1 MFYKIIMV
9 LPFIIINIPD
19 SLGHPLVIKV
29 ISLSLIQDYII
40 DWIELGQEDTKGYE
54 DRYSSFS
61 WFIDKSDVGSYCET
75 TIHPTVQYRIISS
88 Q

>member
-1 MFYKIIMV
+1 MFYKIIMWSC
-9 LPFIIINIPD
+9 LLCITINIPD

-61 WFIDKSDVGSYCET
+61 WFIDKSDLIVRPLYILLYNT
-75 TIHPTVQYRIISS
+75 A
-88 Q
+88 